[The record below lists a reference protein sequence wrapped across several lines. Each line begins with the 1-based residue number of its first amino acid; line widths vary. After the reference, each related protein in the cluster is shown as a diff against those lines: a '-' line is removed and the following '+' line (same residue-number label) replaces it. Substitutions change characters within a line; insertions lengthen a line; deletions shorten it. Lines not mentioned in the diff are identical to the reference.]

1 MCWSR
6 KEDED
11 ETELIPEDTHEDV
24 DEARIS
30 TDNTPT
36 ASNAAEATPQTG
48 VERTKNTVVR
58 VEQRDI
64 SKGHHCVETTSV
76 THRRRRKEDVI
87 IAIEAIGA
95 NVAMNNSED
104 EDPEEVDQCITLTM
118 TMIKITMI
126 MMTMQM
132 MK

>member
-48 VERTKNTVVR
+48 VKHSKNTVVR

-64 SKGHHCVETTSV
+64 SKGHHCVETISM
-76 THRRRRKEDVI
+76 THHREDVI
-87 IAIEAIGA
+87 IAIEAFGA
-95 NVAMNNSED
+95 NLAMNNTKD
-104 EDPEEVDQCITLTM
+104 EYPAEVDKCISLTM
-118 TMIKITMI
+118 TMIKVSII
-126 MMTMQM
+126 MMTMQIL
-132 MK
+132 K